1 MKHILHPNISGSSH
15 QITVHLVGVGG
26 TGSHVLTNLAM
37 MSQAMAK
44 IERQP
49 LFVRAFDFDE
59 VTENNI
65 GRQNFSPADIG
76 ENKANVLINR
86 INRFYGYQWQAE
98 DMSYELF
105 NGGSHMEPNIIISCV
120 DSVKSRK
127 EIAST
132 WLNRKSAPYWM
143 DIGNSTRKA
152 QIILGADTLGRDPE
166 SAGCRNVLSDF
177 FAEYPGV
184 KDDPNDDTPS
194 CSALA
199 SLNRQD
205 LFINKIVA
213 SYATHMLWTLLK
225 DYMIDYRGMYINLE
239 TLQTNKIPIL

>member
-15 QITVHLVGVGG
+15 QITIHLVGVGG

-76 ENKANVLINR
+76 ENKANVLISR
-86 INRFYGYQWQAE
+86 INRFYGFQWQSE
-98 DMSYELF
+98 NMSYIHF
-105 NGGSHMEPNIIISCV
+105 NEGSYMEPDITISCV
-120 DSVKSRK
+120 DSVKSRR
-127 EIAST
+127 EVAQS
-132 WLNRKSAPYWM
+132 WLDRRSAAYWM
-143 DIGNSTRKA
+143 DIGNSSRKA
-152 QIILGADTLGRDPE
+152 QIILGANPLDRKKERSSRTILP
-166 SAGCRNVLSDF
+166 DF
-177 FAEYPGV
+177 FAEFPGV